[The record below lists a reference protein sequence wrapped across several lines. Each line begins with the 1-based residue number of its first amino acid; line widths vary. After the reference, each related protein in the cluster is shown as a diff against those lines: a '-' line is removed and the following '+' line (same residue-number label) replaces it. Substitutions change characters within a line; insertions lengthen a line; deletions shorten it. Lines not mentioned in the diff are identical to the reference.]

1 MPARRIIIIGGGIA
15 GLTAATA
22 LSARGHE
29 VEVLERQPEWP
40 AVGWG
45 LTLTGPSLRALRT
58 IGLDER
64 CIEAGFPINV
74 IHNCDV
80 AGNVLHKVEP
90 PSLLPGQP
98 VSVGIGRPALSRVL
112 SEAAAEAGAVL
123 TLGAQVTGVERN
135 GPDGVEVVLAD
146 GSRRSAD
153 LVVAADGV
161 HSATRAAI
169 GVEDEPSF
177 IGRAIWRTTVPRPAW
192 VNQLTTFNGER
203 HSSGIIPLSQTSAY
217 VFTTQPIGESEHA
230 PDGDLA
236 AEFRELLAP
245 LEGEMAAIRDGIVD
259 PERVV
264 RRPAYGLVVDGPWHR
279 DRVVLIGDAAHAC
292 YPGMVSGAALAVEDA
307 VVLAEELERGAT
319 LEESLTRFGERRIDR
334 ARLVVDAGQ
343 RMADL
348 EFEDRYAEEHE
359 VQGRAFAALAAAI

>member
-1 MPARRIIIIGGGIA
+1 MSQQRILIIGGGIA
-15 GLTAATA
+15 GLTAAVA
-22 LSARGHE
+22 LRRHGHQ

-45 LTLTGPSLRALRT
+45 LTLTGPSLRALHT
-58 IGLDER
+58 IGLDEG

-98 VSVGIGRPALSRVL
+98 VSIGIGRPALSRVL

-123 TLGAQVTGVERN
+123 TLGAQVTGIEQN
-135 GPDGVEVVLAD
+135 TDGVEVILTD
-146 GSRRSAD
+146 GSRRAAD

-161 HSATRAAI
+161 HSAIRTAI
-169 GVEDEPSF
+169 GIEDTPSF
-177 IGRAIWRTTVPRPAW
+177 VGRAIWRITVPRPAW
-192 VNQLTTFNGER
+192 ANQLTTFNGAQ
-203 HSSGIIPLSQTSAY
+203 HSSGIIPLSDTGAY
-217 VFTTQPIGESEHA
+217 VFTTQPIGESDQT

-259 PERVV
+259 SDRVV
-264 RRPAYGLVVDGPWHR
+264 RRPAYGLVVEGPWHR
-279 DRVVLIGDAAHAC
+279 GRVVLIGDAAHAC

-307 VVLAEELERGAT
+307 VVLAEELETGPT
-319 LEESLTRFGERRIDR
+319 IEEALTRFGERRIDR

-343 RMADL
+343 RMAEL
-348 EFEDRYAEEHE
+348 EGEDRYAEEHE
-359 VQGRAFAALAAAI
+359 VQGRAFAALAADI